1 MGRHFTFGH
10 RGLHIIMSFTQLLF
24 CLILGL
30 VGIVVAYQADES
42 GYYSYWK
49 PETYADYE
57 PQEKQSFATKTN
69 PLANIFNRIQ
79 SRQSVGGIGAIV
91 AAGIAVAGV
100 VAIAANAA
108 QANTNRLNDE
118 DAKLRP
124 LIDSLS
130 TRVGNVET
138 TANGAATSS
147 DVALIKKRTDQA
159 CSNQAALE
167 AAFNA
172 ITINNPG
179 NNDITMDVKD
189 AL

>member
-118 DAKLRP
+118 DAKLRA
-124 LIDSLS
+124 LIDSLT

-147 DVALIKKRTDQA
+147 GLSALTTRMTAVETSVASVTART
-159 CSNQAALE
+159 
-167 AAFNA
+167 
-172 ITINNPG
+172 
-179 NNDITMDVKD
+179 
-189 AL
+189 

>member
-118 DAKLRP
+118 DAKLRA
-124 LIDSLS
+124 LIDSWT
-130 TRVGNVET
+130 TRMGNVET
-138 TANGAATSS
+138 TANGAATAT
-147 DVALIKKRTDQA
+147 ALAAVKTTAESAATQTALDAVKARTDRA
-159 CSNQAALE
+159 
-167 AAFNA
+167 
-172 ITINNPG
+172 
-179 NNDITMDVKD
+179 
-189 AL
+189 

>member
-1 MGRHFTFGH
+1 MTLHLHPVSFKNQGETEKIRHFTFGH

-79 SRQSVGGIGAIV
+79 SRQSVGGIGAV
-91 AAGIAVAGV
+91 SE
-100 VAIAANAA
+100 N
-108 QANTNRLNDE
+108 
-118 DAKLRP
+118 K
-124 LIDSLS
+124 
-130 TRVGNVET
+130 
-138 TANGAATSS
+138 
-147 DVALIKKRTDQA
+147 
-159 CSNQAALE
+159 
-167 AAFNA
+167 
-172 ITINNPG
+172 
-179 NNDITMDVKD
+179 
-189 AL
+189 